1 MIEGTVLWAGKHL
14 TPDEE
19 EATRWMI
26 GVMRRS
32 GDIAGAEQFER
43 FLPENDHAWTPDQL
57 EAGAHAGPWCD
68 LRVEVDHA
76 PGPGPAGE

>member
-1 MIEGTVLWAGKHL
+1 MIEGTVLWAGKRL

-32 GDIAGAEQFER
+32 GDTAGAERFER
-43 FLPENDHAWTPDQL
+43 FLPENEHAWTPDQL
-57 EAGAHAGPWCD
+57 EAGAHVGPWCD
-68 LRVEVDHA
+68 LRAEVDHA
-76 PGPGPAGE
+76 ASPEPAGE